1 MLFTRFARSLL
12 KNRPLWGWGVLFMVF
27 YLLLGAFVFSSSL
40 PKLPNQ
46 AIVGYTSS
54 WYAVINLYTL
64 ASLAISLSFSL
75 IFSTHSLAYSFRFT
89 RLTPKKY
96 FANFVLSS
104 AIVGLV
110 LSVLIV
116 AATYTLFSY
125 RFQINIPPAKPLL
138 VIAVA
143 AFSSVLMCAFATL
156 LVLVLINY
164 LGLKNQSFVSFIPLI
179 LGFGFGFSQLFT
191 SLPKALLYASP
202 YSAIVGLLYS
212 GYSGFPVL
220 IILTNPSSATLDS
233 YYLALSLV
241 TWTFALLLIDAYLLG
256 RIKPRSVEEMRQL

>member
-1 MLFTRFARSLL
+1 
-12 KNRPLWGWGVLFMVF
+12 
-27 YLLLGAFVFSSSL
+27 
-40 PKLPNQ
+40 
-46 AIVGYTSS
+46 
-54 WYAVINLYTL
+54 
-64 ASLAISLSFSL
+64 
-75 IFSTHSLAYSFRFT
+75 
-89 RLTPKKY
+89 
-96 FANFVLSS
+96 
-104 AIVGLV
+104 
-110 LSVLIV
+110 
-116 AATYTLFSY
+116 
-125 RFQINIPPAKPLL
+125 

-143 AFSSVLMCAFATL
+143 AFSSVFMCAFATL